1 MASLRCHLQT
11 FREFSGWTAPVGGFS
26 LGPIFEARSDTLF
39 GVLRQAIQLSASLS
53 ALDDADEENESAT
66 PSNEQQRWGNQ
77 LRALVASQRPD
88 LAAFFNVKMRFRPD
102 SRPIQMGFLGMGMA
116 AHFGVIRPNRVS
128 SAIRDA
134 HAKLWELQQ
143 AKETCLDVY
152 KAGLLLN
159 IPLADDPQYSP
170 EQMKATRTAING
182 LRQEA
187 GDLLW
192 LETATLTEE
201 AAEVLIQRIAA

>member
-1 MASLRCHLQT
+1 M
-11 FREFSGWTAPVGGFS
+11 
-26 LGPIFEARSDTLF
+26 
-39 GVLRQAIQLSASLS
+39 
-53 ALDDADEENESAT
+53 
-66 PSNEQQRWGNQ
+66 
-77 LRALVASQRPD
+77 
-88 LAAFFNVKMRFRPD
+88 
-102 SRPIQMGFLGMGMA
+102 
-116 AHFGVIRPNRVS
+116 
-128 SAIRDA
+128 
-134 HAKLWELQQ
+134 
-143 AKETCLDVY
+143 
-152 KAGLLLN
+152 N